1 MNKPMMEPLPDL
13 HTLTDAELKV
23 LPRQLQD
30 ITLKALDG
38 FGAELEAG
46 NVTLEEINAKS
57 DAMLHWTS
65 AQQELIFNEQMRRA
79 QKKSRISTII
89 KIVLL
94 LVVGGIVIAV
104 PILKMLKL
112 IDA

>member
-1 MNKPMMEPLPDL
+1 MIENLPDL
-13 HTLTDAELKV
+13 ASLSDAELKA

-30 ITLKALDG
+30 MTLKALDG

-57 DAMLHWTS
+57 DAMLHWTT
-65 AQQELIFNEQMRRA
+65 AQQELIFNEQMRRV
-79 QKKSRISTII
+79 QKKSRRSTII
-89 KIVLL
+89 KTTLL
-94 LVVGGIVIAV
+94 LVVGGVAIAV